1 MDAIVFA
8 MCSLLLFPAPHAF
21 ADQSVADTLQNN
33 EGVGEVESTPVVP
46 EEEQIQV
53 GGSAAAEESMW
64 SVLFK
69 LGLALTAVLLIM
81 YVLLKMLGRK
91 SHHVQSSG
99 MLQNLGGIQLGQQK
113 SVQVIRVGDR
123 FFIVGVGDSIQLLDE
138 IRDEAEIQQLVE
150 KAGQTHSAPD
160 FMTHAKSFLQKQ
172 AKRDETVQSLE
183 RKLGQTKSAKR
194 SSVDSLGIGK

>member
-1 MDAIVFA
+1 
-8 MCSLLLFPAPHAF
+8 
-21 ADQSVADTLQNN
+21 
-33 EGVGEVESTPVVP
+33 
-46 EEEQIQV
+46 
-53 GGSAAAEESMW
+53 
-64 SVLFK
+64 
-69 LGLALTAVLLIM
+69 
-81 YVLLKMLGRK
+81 
-91 SHHVQSSG
+91 

-172 AKRDETVQSLE
+172 AKRM
-183 RKLGQTKSAKR
+183 KR
-194 SSVDSLGIGK
+194 CNRLSESSVKQRAPKDLRLIRWGSANEHCHYGNSRC